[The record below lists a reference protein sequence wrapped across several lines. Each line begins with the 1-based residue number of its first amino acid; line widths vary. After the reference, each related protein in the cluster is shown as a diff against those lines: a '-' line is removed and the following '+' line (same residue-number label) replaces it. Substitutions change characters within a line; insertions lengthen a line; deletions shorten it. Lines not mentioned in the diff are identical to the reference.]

1 VSLTRNLVEQI
12 QAKSIST
19 ADRKQTA
26 LLILDAVASCYAGA
40 STEVGSLF
48 KQWADSDS
56 PGRHHRVLLA
66 GALTHITETDDL
78 HRESVTHP
86 GCAVIPVALA
96 LGAEKSSSNAD
107 VLDAVTRGFE
117 AVCRVGMSVGPQ
129 HYKVWHNTATC
140 GPFGAAMAAAELLD
154 LSVEQCVWALGN
166 AGTQSSGLWEFL
178 EDGAMSKHLHAGR
191 AAQSGLMAAELAAV
205 NISGATKI
213 LEGEKG
219 FYSALCSDPD
229 PSRLVL
235 DNEDSWQTHKT
246 SIKPWPSCRHTHPA
260 IDAAIELSKTL
271 QGQQISDV
279 NVESYQAALDLCD
292 RGSPTN
298 EYQAKFSLQHCVACA
313 LQHGEVTLDSFGSKQ
328 RSELS
333 EQTTAVNVQV
343 TDPFKSNYPDAWGA
357 RVTVKTAEGA
367 VIHAE
372 RRHCKGDP
380 ELPLDAAAMQ
390 EKAVRLMQSAGMA
403 EVECLNVCSS
413 VLAMS
418 DNPEAS
424 FQSTSTSLAGLS
436 VFG

>member
-1 VSLTRNLVEQI
+1 VSLTRSLAEQI
-12 QAKSIST
+12 RAKSISPV
-19 ADRKQTA
+19 DRKQTA
-26 LLILDAVASCYAGA
+26 LLILDAIASCYAGA

-48 KQWADSDS
+48 KQWAGSDS
-56 PGRHHRVLLA
+56 QSRHHRVLLA

-96 LGAEKSSSNAD
+96 LGAENSCSNAE

-117 AVCRVGMSVGPQ
+117 AICRVGMSVGPQ

-140 GPFGAAMAAAELLD
+140 GPFGGAMAAAELLD
-154 LSVEQCVWALGN
+154 LSLEQCVWALGN

-191 AAQSGLMAAELAAV
+191 AAQSGLMAAELASV

-229 PSRLVL
+229 PSRLAL
-235 DNEDSWQTHKT
+235 NNEDPWQTHRT

-260 IDAAIELSKTL
+260 IDAAIELSNSL
-271 QGQQISDV
+271 EGREVADV
-279 NVESYQAALDLCD
+279 SVESYQAALDLCD
-292 RGSPTN
+292 RVSPAN
-298 EYQAKFSLQHCVACA
+298 EYQAKFSLQHCVASA
-313 LQHGEVTLDSFGSKQ
+313 LQHGEVTLNSFGPNQ
-328 RSELS
+328 RSALAEK
-333 EQTTAVNVQV
+333 TTAVSVHA

-357 RVTVKTAEGA
+357 RVTVKTSDGTAL
-367 VIHAE
+367 HAE
-372 RRHCKGDP
+372 RTHCKGDP

-390 EKAVRLMQSAGMA
+390 DKAVRLMLSAGLA
-403 EVECLNVCSS
+403 EAECLDICNA
-413 VLAMS
+413 VLAMP

-424 FQSTSTSLAGLS
+424 FQNTSSNLTGLI
-436 VFG
+436 VFS